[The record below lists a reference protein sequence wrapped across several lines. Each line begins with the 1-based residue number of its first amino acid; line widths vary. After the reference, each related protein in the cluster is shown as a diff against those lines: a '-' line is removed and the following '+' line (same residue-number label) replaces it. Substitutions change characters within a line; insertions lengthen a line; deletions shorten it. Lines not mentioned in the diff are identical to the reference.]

1 MSHVDDAQGTIA
13 VVPAVTT
20 TRVKG
25 SALGPSLRFI
35 RETFGD
41 IGLERVLHGLSP
53 EDQNVLKQDMLA
65 SSWYPFALMV
75 RFMRESE
82 RCFGSASKH
91 LLRDMGRA
99 AADYNMTTI
108 YRIFFRLGSPQFT
121 LARAARVFGNFYDT
135 GDFEAIVNEKG
146 HAICEL
152 RAFGEPAPEFCERL
166 IGWMSHLI
174 TLTGG
179 TDLRSSH
186 PRCVNR
192 GDASCH
198 YEGHWTQR

>member
-1 MSHVDDAQGTIA
+1 MSHADSAEGA
-13 VVPAVTT
+13 SMVVPPVTA

-25 SALGPSLRFI
+25 SALAPTLRFI
-35 RETFGD
+35 RETFGE

-53 EDQNVLKQDMLA
+53 EDQNILQHDMLA
-65 SSWYPFALMV
+65 SSWYPFSLMV

-82 RCFGSASKH
+82 RCFGAQSPR

-108 YRIFFRLGSPQFT
+108 YRIFFKLGSPQFT
-121 LARAARVFGNFYDT
+121 LSRAARVFGNFYDT
-135 GDFEAIVNEKG
+135 GDLEAIVNEKG

-152 RAFGEPAPEFCERL
+152 RGFGEPAPEFCERL
-166 IGWMSHLI
+166 IGWMEHLI
-174 TLTGG
+174 ALTGG
-179 TDLRSSH
+179 TDLVSSH

-192 GDASCH
+192 GDATCH

>member
-1 MSHVDDAQGTIA
+1 MSHTDSAEGAAT
-13 VVPAVTT
+13 VVPPVTA

-25 SALGPSLRFI
+25 SALAPTLRFI

-53 EDQNVLKQDMLA
+53 EDQNILQHDMLA
-65 SSWYPFALMV
+65 SSWYPFSLMV

-82 RCFGSASKH
+82 RCFGAQSPR

-108 YRIFFRLGSPQFT
+108 YRIFFKLGSPQFT
-121 LARAARVFGNFYDT
+121 LSRAARVFGNFYDT
-135 GDFEAIVNEKG
+135 GDLEAIVNEKG

-152 RAFGEPAPEFCERL
+152 RGFGEPAP
-166 IGWMSHLI
+166 
-174 TLTGG
+174 
-179 TDLRSSH
+179 SS
-186 PRCVNR
+186 
-192 GDASCH
+192 ASA
-198 YEGHWTQR
+198 